1 MSAMR
6 VDLLAGAGYAA
17 PVLCLRIPTILV
29 FDSGL
34 GGLTVLREVMRQR
47 PDADIIYAAD
57 DAAFPYGRLD
67 EPALVDRVLA
77 VMERLVDRFHPDLVV
92 IACNTAST
100 LVLPALRARFAIPFV
115 GTVPA
120 VKPAAERTRSGLV
133 SVLATPGTVARDY
146 THDLIERY
154 AAGCEVTLVG
164 ATRLAGVAEAA
175 LKGEPIDDAVIAAEI
190 APCFVARDGRRT
202 DVVTLSC
209 THYPLL
215 LPRLQRLAPWPV
227 EWIDPAPAIA
237 RRTAQLLGPAQ
248 SRPDHASTVAV
259 FTDGA
264 RLSGPAHIALA
275 GFGLARIES
284 EPLPLAL

>member
-1 MSAMR
+1 MQ

-17 PVLCLRIPTILV
+17 PVLPLRTPTILV

-47 PDADIIYAAD
+47 PDADIVYAAD

-67 EPALVDRVLA
+67 EEVLVARVLT

-120 VKPAAERTRSGLV
+120 VKPAAERSRSRLIC
-133 SVLATPGTVARDY
+133 VLATPGTVARDY
-146 THDLIERY
+146 TRDLIEHY
-154 AAGCEVTLVG
+154 ANGCEVTLVG
-164 ATRLAGVAEAA
+164 ATRLAGLAEAA
-175 LKGEPIDDAVIAAEI
+175 LKGEPVDDAGIAAEI
-190 APCFVARDGRRT
+190 APCFVTRDGRRT
-202 DVVTLSC
+202 DVVTLAC

-237 RRTAQLLGPAQ
+237 RRTAQMLGPAQ
-248 SRPDHASTVAV
+248 PRPGHASTVAV
-259 FTDGA
+259 FTDGM

-275 GFGLARIES
+275 GFGLARVET
-284 EPLPLAL
+284 EPLPLALQP